1 MEQIWFL
8 AGGLL
13 LGCLHALEADHI
25 ITVTNLVLNKD
36 SLKKSLRL
44 ALQWGFGHSLTLTI
58 LAILVFSLDTAFMA
72 LMSTKAEQMVG
83 VTMIFLGLI
92 VFFQE
97 LKQNSKFKVFAHK
110 DVETSGSQLFGVGV
124 LHGVAGSTSIFLL
137 IPVAL
142 TKSIWGV
149 FSYVGL
155 FCLGMI
161 LTMGFYGLFLQKFST
176 NKNFYTYLPKARFV
190 VAIFS
195 VTIGIKLL
203 SS

>member
-25 ITVTNLVLNKD
+25 VTVTNLVLNKE

-44 ALQWGFGHSLTLTI
+44 ALQWGLGHSLTLTV
-58 LAILVFSLDTAFMA
+58 LAILIFSLDTAFVA
-72 LMSTKAEQMVG
+72 LMSTSAEQMVG
-83 VTMIFLGLI
+83 ATMIFLGLI

-97 LKQNSKFKVFAHK
+97 LKQNSKFKVFDHK
-110 DVETSGSQLFGVGV
+110 DVEISRPILFGVGV

-149 FSYVGL
+149 SSYVGV
-155 FCLGMI
+155 FWLGMF
-161 LTMGFYGLFLQKFST
+161 LTMWFMASFYKIFLQIKISIRT
-176 NKNFYTYLPKARFV
+176 CPKPD
-190 VAIFS
+190 
-195 VTIGIKLL
+195 LW
-203 SS
+203 

>member
-13 LGCLHALEADHI
+13 LGCLHSLEADHI
-25 ITVTNLVLNKD
+25 VTVSNLVLNKN

-44 ALQWGFGHSLTLTI
+44 ALQWALGHSFTL
-58 LAILVFSLDTAFMA
+58 LVLSGLVFFLNSAFMA
-72 LMSTKAEQMVG
+72 LMSTSAEQMVG
-83 VTMIFLGLI
+83 ASMIFIGLV
-92 VFFQE
+92 VFIQE
-97 LKQNSKFKVFAHK
+97 LKQGSRLKNFGHRHK
-110 DVETSGSQLFGVGV
+110 EFSGSTLFGMGV
-124 LHGVAGSTSIFLL
+124 LHGIAGSASIFLL

-142 TKSIWGV
+142 TKSIFTI

-155 FCLGMI
+155 FCCGMI
-161 LTMGFYGLFLQKFST
+161 LTMGLYGLFLQNFGLNKKFSG
-176 NKNFYTYLPKARFV
+176 YLPKARFV

-203 SS
+203 GT

>member
-72 LMSTKAEQMVG
+72 LMSTTAEQMVG

-176 NKNFYTYLPKARFV
+176 NKNFHTYLPKARFV

-203 SS
+203 GT

>member
-25 ITVTNLVLNKD
+25 VTVTNLVLNKE

-44 ALQWGFGHSLTLTI
+44 ALQWGLGHSLTLTV
-58 LAILVFSLDTAFMA
+58 LAILIFSLDTAFVA
-72 LMSTKAEQMVG
+72 LMSTSAEQMVG
-83 VTMIFLGLI
+83 ATMIFLGVI

-97 LKQNSKFKVFAHK
+97 LKQNSKFKVFDHK
-110 DVETSGSQLFGVGV
+110 DVEISGPLLFGVGV

-149 FSYVGL
+149 SSYVGL

-161 LTMGFYGLFLQKFST
+161 LTMGFYGLFLQKFSA
-176 NKNFYTYLPKARFV
+176 NKNFYTYLPKVRFV

>member
-97 LKQNSKFKVFAHK
+97 LKRNSKFKGFDHK
-110 DVETSGSQLFGVGV
+110 DVEISGPLLFGGGV

-176 NKNFYTYLPKARFV
+176 KKNFYTYLPKARFV

-203 SS
+203 ST

>member
-25 ITVTNLVLNKD
+25 VTVTNLVLNKD

-44 ALQWGFGHSLTLTI
+44 ALQWGLGHSLTLTI

-72 LMSTKAEQMVG
+72 LMSTSAEQMVG
-83 VTMIFLGLI
+83 ATMIFLGVI

-97 LKQNSKFKVFAHK
+97 LKQTSKFKGFDHK
-110 DVETSGSQLFGVGV
+110 DVEISGPLLFGVGV

-142 TKSIWGV
+142 TKSILGV
-149 FSYVGL
+149 FSYIGL

-203 SS
+203 GS

>member
-25 ITVTNLVLNKD
+25 VTVTNLVLNKD

-44 ALQWGFGHSLTLTI
+44 ALQWGLGHSLTLTI

-72 LMSTKAEQMVG
+72 LMSTSAEQMVG
-83 VTMIFLGLI
+83 ATMIFLGVI

-97 LKQNSKFKVFAHK
+97 LKQTSKFKGFDHK
-110 DVETSGSQLFGVGV
+110 DVEISGPLLFGVGV

-142 TKSIWGV
+142 TKSILGV

-161 LTMGFYGLFLQKFST
+161 LTMGFYGLFLQNFST

-203 SS
+203 GT

>member
-25 ITVTNLVLNKD
+25 VTVSNLVLNKG
-36 SLKKSLRL
+36 SLKKSMQL
-44 ALQWGFGHSLTLTI
+44 ALQWAFGHSFTLLVLTG
-58 LAILVFSLDTAFMA
+58 LVFSLNSAFMA
-72 LMSTKAEQMVG
+72 LMSTSAEQMVG
-83 VTMIFLGLI
+83 ATMIFIGMV
-92 VFFQE
+92 VFVQE
-97 LKQNSKFKVFAHK
+97 LKQGDRMKKWGHRHSNF
-110 DVETSGSQLFGVGV
+110 SGSALFGMGV
-124 LHGVAGSTSIFLL
+124 LHGIAGSASIFLL

-142 TKSIWGV
+142 TKSLFSV

-155 FCLGMI
+155 FCCGMI
-161 LTMGFYGLFLQKFST
+161 LTMGLYGLFMQNFGL
-176 NKNFYTYLPKARFV
+176 NKNLSRYLPKVRFV

-203 SS
+203 GT

>member
-44 ALQWGFGHSLTLTI
+44 ALQWGFGHSITLTI

-72 LMSTKAEQMVG
+72 LMSTTAEQMVG

-176 NKNFYTYLPKARFV
+176 KKNFYTYLPKARFV

-203 SS
+203 GT

>member
-25 ITVTNLVLNKD
+25 VTVTNLVLNKD

-44 ALQWGFGHSLTLTI
+44 ALQWGLGHSLTLTI

-72 LMSTKAEQMVG
+72 LMSTSAEQMVG
-83 VTMIFLGLI
+83 ATMIFLGVI

-97 LKQNSKFKVFAHK
+97 LKQNSKFKGFDHK
-110 DVETSGSQLFGVGV
+110 DVEISGPLLFGVGV

-137 IPVAL
+137 IPVAI
-142 TKSIWGV
+142 TKSILGV
-149 FSYVGL
+149 FSYIGL

-203 SS
+203 GT